1 MPTSL
6 ILAPPPDFQ
15 TSLRPFFVHSSL
27 LKVHLFLWA
36 SKTIIF
42 TFSWENV
49 GWSCGYSVKLLM
61 CVVFEWS
68 AKSFR
73 AAAGCRLQA
82 RLDITLPP
90 T

>member
-1 MPTSL
+1 MPTTL
-6 ILAPPPDFQ
+6 ILAPPRPVPDFQ
-15 TSLRPFFVHSSL
+15 TFLRPCFVHSSL

-73 AAAGCRLQA
+73 GSACKG
-82 RLDITLPP
+82 T
-90 T
+90 